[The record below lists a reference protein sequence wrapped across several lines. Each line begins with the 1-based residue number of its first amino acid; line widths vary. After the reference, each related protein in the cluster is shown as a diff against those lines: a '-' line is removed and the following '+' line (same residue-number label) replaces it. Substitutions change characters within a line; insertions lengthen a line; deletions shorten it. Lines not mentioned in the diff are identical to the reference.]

1 MGKKQRE
8 RKAKDKARNAAKPS
22 AQDETFVPF
31 AEFLSPE
38 LAAECGEAAPAAPAA
53 RAAPE
58 PRAKLSGT
66 QRKRLAKYTEKA
78 RKRAQRAEL
87 YATLGAHAATPEQLG
102 VVRATVAARS
112 GSQRATARQ
121 RATAALLRDRHGLAL
136 DAAERDSLHARGA
149 TVDDADAPPV
159 APPPEAAM
167 DDDAMDDDAS
177 DGDDAMD
184 EGEHAS
190 DSDDDSDDDEAPP
203 LVAPPPAAPPPI
215 AAAPPAAPPP
225 AAAATPSSF
234 AAQMMAQ
241 LASLKTS
248 ALATAP
254 ATAAP
259 APEDAAPLAG
269 RTGYVAVDLALPAA
283 LRSAPSAPSAAP
295 APARPRPA
303 VVRPP
308 GVAEAR
314 QALPCCGMEQELVDA
329 VSRNDVVVVCGATG
343 SGKSTQLPQFL
354 YEAGLTATG
363 LRIAVTQ
370 PRRVA
375 AVTTCERVAFELGAP
390 DPKTS
395 PDALVGYR
403 TRYDAGGVGPSTRLL
418 FETDGVLLN
427 ECKRDLL
434 LRDYAAVIL
443 DEAHER
449 SLNTD
454 VLLGLLSRA
463 VPLRRA
469 HYDEAT
475 AAGDADA
482 LPPLKLVVMSAT
494 LRVDDFL
501 DNAALWG
508 AGPRPELV
516 SVEARQ
522 HPVTTHFAKVTELD
536 DYAGAAL
543 AKTRA
548 IHEKLP
554 DGAVLVFLTGKRE
567 IDEFCDALRG
577 PGLHVVPLHAQMS
590 LADQRA
596 AFEAPPPGCR
606 KVVAATNVAETSLT
620 IPGVTYVVDSGR
632 AKRKVVLDAAS
643 GAVAFRVG
651 WISRAAADQ
660 RAGRA
665 GREGP
670 GHCYRLYSSALFAE
684 TFDAFEAP
692 EVARLPLLDV
702 VLAAKDLGVNDVG
715 SFPFPSRPPPAELA
729 AAGRALERLGCVGA
743 NGILT
748 PLGAAVARLPVGCR
762 HACALA
768 HVARNLGG
776 ADDRRRRTAALA
788 VALVAAGSE
797 ACPFGGA
804 SDAQRRAFRHPMG
817 DGHARLSAFGA
828 YAAVRAAGGRGAG
841 AAWCAD
847 RGLDGVAL
855 DKAFKL
861 FAALKK
867 ACGTARVFAGG
878 DGAPLEFALDDL
890 RPATAAQDVLL
901 AKALCAGSLDRVAR
915 RADPALVEA
924 RARAAAAAAGEVYD
938 PKSLSAHDRDCA
950 YELLCEAPGDRGPRL
965 AYVSARSAAH
975 ARARRDLPPFLAYG
989 AAALPE
995 RGAAKLDACTA
1006 VDGAWLAQLAGTFV
1020 AFGPPLERP
1029 PPRLRADGDRV
1040 RVFREPALAAARGPP
1055 WLLPVV
1061 AAPLEGCGPDAAGA
1075 VAARLLLDGALLPGL
1090 VDGAAL
1096 LDAPAAALPLG
1107 DAPVAKRPPRVAAL
1121 VAALR
1126 GAATRAAVAAA
1137 LAAPAGRDALLGVVR
1152 KSGRAALEGRLAK
1165 L

>member
-1 MGKKQRE
+1 MPGR
-8 RKAKDKARNAAKPS
+8 PS
-22 AQDETFVPF
+22 APSRRPR
-31 AEFLSPE
+31 LR
-38 LAAECGEAAPAAPAA
+38 AAAAA
-53 RAAPE
+53 RRRPPAGRRRGAP
-58 PRAKLSGT
+58 G
-66 QRKRLAKYTEKA
+66 
-78 RKRAQRAEL
+78 
-87 YATLGAHAATPEQLG
+87 
-102 VVRATVAARS
+102 
-112 GSQRATARQ
+112 
-121 RATAALLRDRHGLAL
+121 AALLRHGAGARRRGLAQRRRRRL
-136 DAAERDSLHARGA
+136 RRDG
-149 TVDDADAPPV
+149 
-159 APPPEAAM
+159 
-167 DDDAMDDDAS
+167 
-177 DGDDAMD
+177 
-184 EGEHAS
+184 
-190 DSDDDSDDDEAPP
+190 
-203 LVAPPPAAPPPI
+203 
-215 AAAPPAAPPP
+215 
-225 AAAATPSSF
+225 
-234 AAQMMAQ
+234 
-241 LASLKTS
+241 
-248 ALATAP
+248 
-254 ATAAP
+254 
-259 APEDAAPLAG
+259 
-269 RTGYVAVDLALPAA
+269 
-283 LRSAPSAPSAAP
+283 LR
-295 APARPRPA
+295 
-303 VVRPP
+303 
-308 GVAEAR
+308 
-314 QALPCCGMEQELVDA
+314 
-329 VSRNDVVVVCGATG
+329 
-343 SGKSTQLPQFL
+343 KSTQLPQFL

-375 AVTTCERVAFELGAP
+375 AVTTCERVAHELGAP
-390 DPKTS
+390 DPKTT

-482 LPPLKLVVMSAT
+482 LPPLKLVIMSAT

-596 AFEAPPPGCR
+596 AFEAPPPGAR

-702 VLAAKDLGVNDVG
+702 VLAAKDLGV
-715 SFPFPSRPPPAELA
+715 
-729 AAGRALERLGCVGA
+729 
-743 NGILT
+743 
-748 PLGAAVARLPVGCR
+748 
-762 HACALA
+762 
-768 HVARNLGG
+768 
-776 ADDRRRRTAALA
+776 AD
-788 VALVAAGSE
+788 
-797 ACPFGGA
+797 
-804 SDAQRRAFRHPMG
+804 RRAFRHPMG

-828 YAAVRAAGGRGAG
+828 FAAVRAAGGRGAG

-878 DGAPLEFALDDL
+878 DGAPLAVALDDL

-915 RADPALVEA
+915 RGPALVEA
-924 RARAAAAAAGEVYD
+924 RAAAPRA
-938 PKSLSAHDRDCA
+938 S
-950 YELLCEAPGDRGPRL
+950 
-965 AYVSARSAAH
+965 
-975 ARARRDLPPFLAYG
+975 
-989 AAALPE
+989 
-995 RGAAKLDACTA
+995 
-1006 VDGAWLAQLAGTFV
+1006 V
-1020 AFGPPLERP
+1020 ATHSP
-1029 PPRLRADGDRV
+1029 
-1040 RVFREPALAAARGPP
+1040 
-1055 WLLPVV
+1055 V
-1061 AAPLEGCGPDAAGA
+1061 AASQTLTVLSDDAETTRRPSGKTAT
-1075 VAARLLLDGALLPGL
+1075 L
-1090 VDGAAL
+1090 V
-1096 LDAPAAALPLG
+1096 
-1107 DAPVAKRPPRVAAL
+1107 
-1121 VAALR
+1121 
-1126 GAATRAAVAAA
+1126 T
-1137 LAAPAGRDALLGVVR
+1137 
-1152 KSGRAALEGRLAK
+1152 
-1165 L
+1165 

>member
-53 RAAPE
+53 PAPE
-58 PRAKLSGT
+58 PRASS
-66 QRKRLAKYTEKA
+66 
-78 RKRAQRAEL
+78 
-87 YATLGAHAATPEQLG
+87 
-102 VVRATVAARS
+102 AARS
-112 GSQRATARQ
+112 EAARQ
-121 RATAALLRDRHGLAL
+121 VHGEGAEARAARRALRDAGRPRGDARAARRRPRDRRRGREPTHDGAAARDGALLRDRHGLAL

-159 APPPEAAM
+159 APPPEARSDGAM
-167 DDDAMDDDAS
+167 DDERATATTPWTKAS
-177 DGDDAMD
+177 TRATATTTATTTRRRRSSRRRRPCGA
-184 EGEHAS
+184 GRG
-190 DSDDDSDDDEAPP
+190 
-203 LVAPPPAAPPPI
+203 
-215 AAAPPAAPPP
+215 
-225 AAAATPSSF
+225 AAAAGRRAGRGDAVPS

-254 ATAAP
+254 TAAAP

-269 RTGYVAVDLALPAA
+269 RTGYVAADLEMPAA
-283 LRSAPSAPSAAP
+283 LGPRRPRRRAAP

-354 YEAGLTATG
+354 YEAGLAATG

-390 DPKTS
+390 DPKTA

-554 DGAVLVFLTGKRE
+554 DGAILVFLTGKRE

-596 AFEAPPPGCR
+596 AFAEPPPGSR
-606 KVVAATNVAETSLT
+606 KIVAATNVAETSLT

-702 VLAAKDLGVNDVG
+702 VLAAKDLGVADVG

-729 AAGRALERLGCVGA
+729 AAGRALERLGCVGE
-743 NGILT
+743 NGTLS

-768 HVARNLGG
+768 HVARNLTGG
-776 ADDRRRRTAALA
+776 DDERRRMAALA

-797 ACPFGGA
+797 ACPFGARPTRSGA
-804 SDAQRRAFRHPMG
+804 LPPPDGRRPRGSP
-817 DGHARLSAFGA
+817 RSAPS
-828 YAAVRAAGGRGAG
+828 RP
-841 AAWCAD
+841 
-847 RGLDGVAL
+847 
-855 DKAFKL
+855 
-861 FAALKK
+861 
-867 ACGTARVFAGG
+867 CG
-878 DGAPLEFALDDL
+878 P
-890 RPATAAQDVLL
+890 
-901 AKALCAGSLDRVAR
+901 
-915 RADPALVEA
+915 
-924 RARAAAAAAGEVYD
+924 RAAAA
-938 PKSLSAHDRDCA
+938 
-950 YELLCEAPGDRGPRL
+950 
-965 AYVSARSAAH
+965 
-975 ARARRDLPPFLAYG
+975 RARPG
-989 AAALPE
+989 AP
-995 RGAAKLDACTA
+995 T
-1006 VDGAWLAQLAGTFV
+1006 GAWTAWPST
-1020 AFGPPLERP
+1020 RP
-1029 PPRLRADGDRV
+1029 SSSSRR
-1040 RVFREPALAAARGPP
+1040 
-1055 WLLPVV
+1055 
-1061 AAPLEGCGPDAAGA
+1061 
-1075 VAARLLLDGALLPGL
+1075 
-1090 VDGAAL
+1090 
-1096 LDAPAAALPLG
+1096 
-1107 DAPVAKRPPRVAAL
+1107 
-1121 VAALR
+1121 
-1126 GAATRAAVAAA
+1126 
-1137 LAAPAGRDALLGVVR
+1137 
-1152 KSGRAALEGRLAK
+1152 
-1165 L
+1165 

>member
-1 MGKKQRE
+1 
-8 RKAKDKARNAAKPS
+8 
-22 AQDETFVPF
+22 
-31 AEFLSPE
+31 
-38 LAAECGEAAPAAPAA
+38 
-53 RAAPE
+53 
-58 PRAKLSGT
+58 
-66 QRKRLAKYTEKA
+66 
-78 RKRAQRAEL
+78 
-87 YATLGAHAATPEQLG
+87 
-102 VVRATVAARS
+102 
-112 GSQRATARQ
+112 
-121 RATAALLRDRHGLAL
+121 
-136 DAAERDSLHARGA
+136 
-149 TVDDADAPPV
+149 
-159 APPPEAAM
+159 
-167 DDDAMDDDAS
+167 
-177 DGDDAMD
+177 
-184 EGEHAS
+184 
-190 DSDDDSDDDEAPP
+190 
-203 LVAPPPAAPPPI
+203 
-215 AAAPPAAPPP
+215 
-225 AAAATPSSF
+225 
-234 AAQMMAQ
+234 
-241 LASLKTS
+241 
-248 ALATAP
+248 
-254 ATAAP
+254 
-259 APEDAAPLAG
+259 
-269 RTGYVAVDLALPAA
+269 
-283 LRSAPSAPSAAP
+283 
-295 APARPRPA
+295 
-303 VVRPP
+303 
-308 GVAEAR
+308 
-314 QALPCCGMEQELVDA
+314 MEQELVDA

-375 AVTTCERVAFELGAP
+375 AVTTCERVAHELGAP
-390 DPKTS
+390 DPKTT

-567 IDEFCDALRG
+567 IDEFVDALRG

-596 AFEAPPPGCR
+596 AFAEPPPGCR

-702 VLAAKDLGVNDVG
+702 VLAAKDLGVADVG
-715 SFPFPSRPPPAELA
+715 SFPSSRPPPAELA

-743 NGILT
+743 NGALS
-748 PLGAAVARLPVGCR
+748 PLGAPSRGC
-762 HACALA
+762 
-768 HVARNLGG
+768 
-776 ADDRRRRTAALA
+776 
-788 VALVAAGSE
+788 
-797 ACPFGGA
+797 
-804 SDAQRRAFRHPMG
+804 
-817 DGHARLSAFGA
+817 
-828 YAAVRAAGGRGAG
+828 
-841 AAWCAD
+841 
-847 RGLDGVAL
+847 
-855 DKAFKL
+855 
-861 FAALKK
+861 
-867 ACGTARVFAGG
+867 
-878 DGAPLEFALDDL
+878 
-890 RPATAAQDVLL
+890 
-901 AKALCAGSLDRVAR
+901 
-915 RADPALVEA
+915 
-924 RARAAAAAAGEVYD
+924 
-938 PKSLSAHDRDCA
+938 
-950 YELLCEAPGDRGPRL
+950 
-965 AYVSARSAAH
+965 
-975 ARARRDLPPFLAYG
+975 
-989 AAALPE
+989 
-995 RGAAKLDACTA
+995 
-1006 VDGAWLAQLAGTFV
+1006 
-1020 AFGPPLERP
+1020 
-1029 PPRLRADGDRV
+1029 
-1040 RVFREPALAAARGPP
+1040 P
-1055 WLLPVV
+1055 W
-1061 AAPLEGCGPDAAGA
+1061 A
-1075 VAARLLLDGALLPGL
+1075 
-1090 VDGAAL
+1090 
-1096 LDAPAAALPLG
+1096 
-1107 DAPVAKRPPRVAAL
+1107 
-1121 VAALR
+1121 
-1126 GAATRAAVAAA
+1126 AATRARSRTSR
-1137 LAAPAGRDALLGVVR
+1137 GI
-1152 KSGRAALEGRLAK
+1152 
-1165 L
+1165 